1 MQLVQ
6 LINAT
11 ETLNSL
17 AKVRNAKI
25 ALAIRSI
32 MREVDEYKEDFEEV
46 RTAYLQDKGEINRET
61 DPEAY
66 DAYVTFVTDV
76 LHEEIEPTWRPI
88 DATMLESTNLTL
100 RDFAVL
106 EALGIIEPTEPVQEK
121 RPNKLKAFQS
131 LQSTE

>member
-17 AKVRNAKI
+17 AQVRNAKI

-32 MREVDEYKEDFEEV
+32 MREVDEYKNDFEEV
-46 RTAYLQDKGEINRET
+46 RTAYLKQTGDIDRET
-61 DPEAY
+61 NPEAY
-66 DAYVTFVTDV
+66 EEYVTFVTDV
-76 LHEEIEPTWRPI
+76 LNEEIEVSWKPI
-88 DATMLESTNLTL
+88 DATMLESTDLTL

-131 LQSTE
+131 LQATE